1 MRLPRL
7 RYAPARHLV
16 LSEVEGMTFSLS
28 LLPKAQILSNFSEN
42 SLEHVI
48 LRSEAPIGHTY
59 PQGVYD
65 DEGSTASTSR
75 FFASA
80 LLRLTLRSDI
90 FIIVVVSQRL
100 FGSLKME

>member
-1 MRLPRL
+1 
-7 RYAPARHLV
+7 
-16 LSEVEGMTFSLS
+16 MTFSLS

-90 FIIVVVSQRL
+90 FIIVATEGADAVELLSYPI
-100 FGSLKME
+100 LKVAVFTT